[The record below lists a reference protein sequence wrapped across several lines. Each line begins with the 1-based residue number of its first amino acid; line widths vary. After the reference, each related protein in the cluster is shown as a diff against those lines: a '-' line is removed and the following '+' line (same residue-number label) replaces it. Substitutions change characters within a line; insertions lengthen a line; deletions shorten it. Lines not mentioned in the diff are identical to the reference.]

1 MLSDNLSK
9 LLRLRSQDIKA
20 QGQAT
25 ELVSTFNQQEDT
37 LWNY

>member
-1 MLSDNLSK
+1 MLPDNLSK

-25 ELVSTFNQQEDT
+25 DQVSTFIQQEDT
-37 LWNY
+37 L

>member
-1 MLSDNLSK
+1 MLPDNLSK

-25 ELVSTFNQQEDT
+25 DQVSFLSIQQEDT
-37 LWNY
+37 L